1 MKQVV
6 EKEIKPLSFTERW
19 LTRFKNRA
27 PFSVRLFLNIKSR
40 ASKSRILYTTLLDFL
55 HNDLPTSAAAIA
67 YFGVLVLFPALL
79 LLSAYYPEGL
89 LWMRPFFP
97 GSYEFVRR
105 NLEVMKDVSSGILL
119 TSFTVL
125 LWAGSWI
132 FNIIERT
139 ICRVWNTHPRKFLHG
154 RLLTIGMMAVIGT
167 LLLASFILTSGLL
180 ALKSVAE
187 RSPRARLWLAETFTS
202 ALWPVTLAVLSLL
215 LTILLFG
222 LIYRFMPNI
231 KVKVIEVL
239 PGAIIAGVL
248 WEATKYAFAWLLP
261 YFHYDL
267 IYGSIGAVIALL
279 TWTYVSSSI
288 MFFGAQ
294 LTSVLHCQHQQ
305 ENHGGSIEQETIRPG
320 MARPA
325 DK

>member
-1 MKQVV
+1 V
-6 EKEIKPLSFTERW
+6 EKEVNTPTFAERW

-27 PFSVRLFLNIKSR
+27 PFSVRLFLDIKSR
-40 ASKSRILYTTLLDFL
+40 ASKSRILYTTTVDFL

-67 YFGVLVLFPALL
+67 YFGMLVLFPALL
-79 LLSAYYPEGL
+79 LLSVYYQEGL
-89 LWMRPFFP
+89 LWIRPYFP

-105 NLEVMKDVSSGILL
+105 NLAAMQDVSVGIQF

-132 FNIIERT
+132 FNITERT
-139 ICRVWNTHPRKFLHG
+139 ICRIWNTEPRKFLRG

-167 LLLASFILTSGLL
+167 LLLASFLLTSGL
-180 ALKSVAE
+180 AAFMAIAEKSA
-187 RSPRARLWLAETFTS
+187 RARMLLAETFTS
-202 ALWPVTLAVLSLL
+202 ALWPITLAVLSLL

-222 LIYRFMPNI
+222 LIYFFMPNT

-239 PGAIIAGVL
+239 PGAVIAGVL
-248 WEATKYAFAWLLP
+248 WEATKYAFAWVLP

-267 IYGSIGAVIALL
+267 LYGSIGAAVALL

-294 LTSVLHCQHQQ
+294 LTSVLHCQHQTQ
-305 ENHGGSIEQETIRPG
+305 KEEC
-320 MARPA
+320 
-325 DK
+325 